1 MHPLIGDISQIKD
14 AELDQKISDLTKK
27 YFMTHNPG
35 VQAQIS
41 AVLQA
46 YKEEQQRRQQVAW
59 EKMMNN
65 RDKNLDKL
73 INVN

>member
-35 VQAQIS
+35 VQSQIS

-46 YKEEQQRRQQVAW
+46 YKQEQQRRQQVAW